1 MSSRLALLILGSFV
15 AGGAAGWWLRE
26 PVVTEVVRD
35 GTDVETA
42 QRGVHVARAAPDR
55 SCDEAVA
62 ECERARDFYR
72 AQLVVYEGMPQ
83 TWPSDVPSAFTEA
96 PLREALANASQGVAT
111 VEQLDCAEYPC
122 IALVALTS
130 DDQSCCEQI
139 EERLPD
145 PVRQKTGGARIFQ
158 TEDGRMA
165 AALAFGA
172 RDRWNDDATT
182 RTRWRMEQMAEEA
195 QDR

>member
-111 VEQLDCAEYPC
+111 
-122 IALVALTS
+122 
-130 DDQSCCEQI
+130 
-139 EERLPD
+139 
-145 PVRQKTGGARIFQ
+145 
-158 TEDGRMA
+158 
-165 AALAFGA
+165 
-172 RDRWNDDATT
+172 
-182 RTRWRMEQMAEEA
+182 
-195 QDR
+195 